1 MIKKI
6 TLTFIL
12 CFFLISCGKKGD
24 PEYKE
29 SKKKILYM
37 DVFITTT

>member
-6 TLTFIL
+6 IILFFCTTLLF
-12 CFFLISCGKKGD
+12 SCGKKSD

-29 SKKKILYM
+29 SKKLIQ
-37 DVFITTT
+37 TTLIG